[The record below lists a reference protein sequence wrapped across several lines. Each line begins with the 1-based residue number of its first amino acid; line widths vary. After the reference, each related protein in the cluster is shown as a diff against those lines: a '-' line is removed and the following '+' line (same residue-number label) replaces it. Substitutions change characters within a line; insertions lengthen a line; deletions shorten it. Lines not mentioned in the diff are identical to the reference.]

1 MSSHKRRKK
10 LIQPRLQLRLILAF
24 FGVATLALILQFI
37 LFATSLSNLASELP
51 SEGPLLLER
60 IPSHTLWVLAV
71 SFLVLMPLTFGV
83 GVIVTFRVAGPLYRF
98 DQHLKA
104 IARGE
109 DPGECRIR
117 KDDELQD
124 LCATLNAA
132 IGVLRKADPLR
143 AESASSGEERK
154 AA

>member
-1 MSSHKRRKK
+1 MSLHKRRKK

-24 FGVATLALILQFI
+24 FGVASLALILQFT
-37 LFATSLSNLASELP
+37 LFTTTLTQLASELP
-51 SEGPLLLER
+51 SEGALLVER
-60 IPSHTLWVLAV
+60 IPSHTLWVLGI
-71 SFLVLMPLTFGV
+71 SFLVLMPLTFFV
-83 GVIVTFRVAGPLYRF
+83 GVLVTFRVAGPLYRF

-117 KDDELQD
+117 KGDELQD
-124 LCATLNAA
+124 FCQTLNAA
-132 IGVLRKADPLR
+132 IGVLRAARTR
-143 AESASSGEERK
+143 ALDDARRDEGKE

>member
-1 MSSHKRRKK
+1 MTKGAGVSPPECSHV
-10 LIQPRLQLRLILAF
+10 I
-24 FGVATLALILQFI
+24 
-37 LFATSLSNLASELP
+37 
-51 SEGPLLLER
+51 EGPLLLER

-143 AESASSGEERK
+143 AESAARGEERK